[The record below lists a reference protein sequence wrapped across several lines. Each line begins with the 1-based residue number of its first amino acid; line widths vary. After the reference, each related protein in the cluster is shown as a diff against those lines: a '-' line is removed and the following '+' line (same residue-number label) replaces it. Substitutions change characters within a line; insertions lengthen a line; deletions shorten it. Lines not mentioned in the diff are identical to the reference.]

1 MGPTGGGSQ
10 RPRPFRRQFPGRP
23 ALPSGQNPP
32 AGSSRGNCCLGSGH
46 PATWVPGM
54 RLGGR
59 AGAYLGSVCSGPS
72 RRDCTS
78 LGTGEGAA
86 LGGGLAGKAGAMRGS
101 REQKTFLLPPARP
114 RSSGWAAPGSWLE
127 LQVLRS
133 FPRPAVQ
140 NLHFNKIFG

>member
-1 MGPTGGGSQ
+1 MGPTGRGSQ

-72 RRDCTS
+72 RRDYTS

-114 RSSGWAAPGSWLE
+114 EQQLGSTQELVRAAGS
-127 LQVLRS
+127 QV
-133 FPRPAVQ
+133 RPQTCCSESA
-140 NLHFNKIFG
+140 L